1 MGIREKLVSLLGNNV
16 NQVQAAAAVG
26 CSPSYVSELMRD
38 SEFMREVSELRVA
51 NLTANTI
58 RDSKYDALED
68 RALDNLSTLIDS
80 IYDPIKLAVVLSKL
94 NMAKRRGSSAQDS
107 SNIEVTQV
115 VTLALPQAL
124 SSKLQ
129 LSINNEVQA
138 VADRELVTIE
148 GVTLLN
154 DLKGKTQNDPRREAN
169 RRIFANE
176 TGPRFLEI

>member
-26 CSPSYVSELMRD
+26 CSPAYVSELMRD

-94 NMAKRRGSSAQDS
+94 NMASGA
-107 SNIEVTQV
+107 
-115 VTLALPQAL
+115 
-124 SSKLQ
+124 
-129 LSINNEVQA
+129 
-138 VADRELVTIE
+138 
-148 GVTLLN
+148 GV
-154 DLKGKTQNDPRREAN
+154 R
-169 RRIFANE
+169 RRILA
-176 TGPRFLEI
+176 TSRLRK